1 MVKFENVF
9 HMGIIV
15 PNIETGM
22 QEIASRFGVTW
33 AEPIKPAVVPIVRT
47 KEGIGSLS
55 SRFVYSIE
63 GPPWFELIEAVPGT
77 VWAAQTSNIHH
88 IGAFVDD
95 IDEEVEKKK
104 DKSKKMSRREFFLFF
119 KPQIV

>member
-1 MVKFENVF
+1 MVDFENVF

-47 KEGIGSLS
+47 KEGIHASSTPQKALPGLSLLKQY
-55 SRFVYSIE
+55 REQFGLLKHQI
-63 GPPWFELIEAVPGT
+63 FT
-77 VWAAQTSNIHH
+77 TSAH
-88 IGAFVDD
+88 
-95 IDEEVEKKK
+95 
-104 DKSKKMSRREFFLFF
+104 L
-119 KPQIV
+119 